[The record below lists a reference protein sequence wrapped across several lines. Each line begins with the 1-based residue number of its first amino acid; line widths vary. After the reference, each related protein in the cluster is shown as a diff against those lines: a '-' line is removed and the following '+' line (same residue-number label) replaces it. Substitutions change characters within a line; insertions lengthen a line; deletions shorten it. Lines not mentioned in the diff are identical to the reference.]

1 MNTANLP
8 TLTQDKAAPVDMA
21 FSHLGHQACRLL
33 YCPSDE
39 GTPLLSVLTD
49 HPAPSATDIGE
60 DRHIGVIVTTSANP
74 VVSIRLLDSRTPP
87 GVRGLVGNLSH
98 RVSPR
103 ITPSHAIV
111 PELAGRSTGAGRSG
125 PSLSRLYMIY
135 RKEGRGGGA
144 GSFLSH
150 LNPSVSL
157 TYTVLLSST
166 HTTHSIP
173 FKSDFYLYLHYS
185 GGFVFTPP

>member
-21 FSHLGHQACRLL
+21 FSHFGHRECRLL
-33 YCPSDE
+33 YRPSEE

-60 DRHIGVIVTTSANP
+60 DRRIGVIVADSANP

-103 ITPSHAIV
+103 ITQLHVIV

-135 RKEGRGGGA
+135 RKEGGGA
-144 GSFLSH
+144 GLMFFC
-150 LNPSVSL
+150 
-157 TYTVLLSST
+157 T
-166 HTTHSIP
+166 
-173 FKSDFYLYLHYS
+173 
-185 GGFVFTPP
+185 